1 MKTYDEFVAWY
12 NETVCDENKNLN
24 VDLKFMYDKIYSEGY
39 YNGYEQCEADSKED
53 EHWFGAN
60 SNWS

>member
-1 MKTYDEFVAWY
+1 MKTYDEFVKWY
-12 NETVCDENKNLN
+12 NETFGDENKNFN

-39 YNGYEQCEADSKED
+39 YNGYDQCEEDSKED